1 MILAHCALTLIFSII
16 AQSGGILTP
25 AAEGLTADERE
36 RLAREQKLDNRI
48 KIYETA
54 SKRLLKSLETAVIKE
69 QYDSDLPILKAW
81 TYLLNTSFEDIEKNA
96 SRKKKS
102 KALIRLEIQLR
113 KALSDVQEYKLRA
126 PLDQQGAFDAFLSR
140 SEQIRKKF
148 VEILF
153 PS

>member
-1 MILAHCALTLIFSII
+1 MILAGYALALVFSLT
-16 AQSGGILTP
+16 AQSAGTLAP
-25 AAEGLTADERE
+25 AAEGLTAAEKE

-54 SKRLLKSLETAVIKE
+54 SKRLLKSLETAVLKE
-69 QYDSDLPILKAW
+69 QYDSDLPILRAW
-81 TYLLNTSFEDIEKNA
+81 TGLLNTAFADIDKNA

-113 KALSDVQEYKLRA
+113 KALADVQEYKIRA
-126 PLDQQGAFDAFLSR
+126 PIDQQDAFDSFLAR
-140 SEQIRKKF
+140 SEEIRKKF
-148 VEILF
+148 VGILF